1 MTVLLVF
8 AAVLLGA
15 VLLSDLANR
24 SLLSTAV
31 LFLVAGFV
39 LGPEVTGVLPGGG
52 SEDDLVQR
60 LAELALFAVLLTDG
74 MRAGVRQ
81 LASAWRLPGR
91 ALLLGM
97 PLVFIL
103 TTLAAWAIAGLGL
116 AEAALL
122 GAVLAPTDPVFASA
136 IVGREEV
143 PARLRHLLNV
153 ESGINDG
160 LALPVVLV
168 LLSVLGGDSAT
179 AGFLASELAGGL
191 AIGVVVPYVAVR
203 LEGSRWLAAD
213 AAHRALLVVAV
224 GVLVFA
230 LCQTLHANLFL
241 AAFATGITMVSVAP
255 QLTAAF
261 HDLGELAAEL
271 LKLAA
276 LLVFGASI
284 SPEFLGEIPLA
295 GWVFALV
302 TLLLVR
308 PVALQV
314 ALFRSALTRPER
326 VVAGWFGP
334 KGFASV
340 VYGLLVVESDIPV
353 ADELFHLT
361 ALVIVASMIAHSST
375 DVAVAHWFARADREA
390 ERELAP
396 EQRRLREQAD
406 AAAAD
411 AEGDP
416 ERTGDWGASRQVAD
430 E

>member
-1 MTVLLVF
+1 MTTLLVF
-8 AAVLLGA
+8 AAVLLAA

-24 SLLSTAV
+24 SVLSTAV

-39 LGPEVTGVLPGGG
+39 LGPEVGGMLPAAGD
-52 SEDDLVQR
+52 DDLVMR

-81 LASAWRLPGR
+81 LVSAWRLPGR

-97 PLVFIL
+97 PLVFVL

-153 ESGINDG
+153 ESGVNDG

-168 LLSVLGGDSAT
+168 LLSVLGGEETSAS
-179 AGFLASELAGGL
+179 FLATELAGGL
-191 AIGVVVPYVAVR
+191 AIGVAVPWLAIR
-203 LEGSRWLAAD
+203 LERSRWLAAD
-213 AAHRALLVVAV
+213 PGHRALLVVAI
-224 GVLVFA
+224 GLLVFA
-230 LCQTLHANLFL
+230 LCQVFHANLFL
-241 AAFATGITMVSVAP
+241 GAFSAGVTLVSSAP
-255 QLTAAF
+255 RLADAF
-261 HDLGELAAEL
+261 HDFGDVVAEL

-284 SPEFLGEIPLA
+284 SPGFLGEIPWT

-302 TLLLVR
+302 TLVLVR

-314 ALFRSALTRPER
+314 ALFRSVLTRPER
-326 VVAGWFGP
+326 IVAGWFGP

-340 VYGLLVVESDIPV
+340 VYGLLVAEASIDSGDRI
-353 ADELFHLT
+353 FHLV

-375 DVAVAHWFARADREA
+375 DVAVARWFTRADQRAARELTPQQQRERDTA
-390 ERELAP
+390 ERE
-396 EQRRLREQAD
+396 
-406 AAAAD
+406 AAAAE
-411 AEGDP
+411 AHGE
-416 ERTGDWGASRQVAD
+416 TA
-430 E
+430 

>member
-39 LGPEVTGVLPGGG
+39 LGPAVSGVLPAGGG
-52 SEDDLVQR
+52 DNDLVQR

-81 LASAWRLPGR
+81 LTSAWRLPGR

-97 PLVFIL
+97 PLVFVL

-116 AEAALL
+116 GESALL

-168 LLSVLGGDSAT
+168 LLSVLGGEPTS
-179 AGFLASELAGGL
+179 AGFLATELAGGL
-191 AIGVVVPYVAVR
+191 AIGVAVPYVAIR

-213 AAHRALLVVAV
+213 AGHRALLVVAV
-224 GVLVFA
+224 GLLVFA
-230 LCQTLHANLFL
+230 LCQTFHANLFL
-241 AAFATGITMVSVAP
+241 GAFAAGITTVSLAP
-255 QLTAAF
+255 ELSRAF
-261 HDLGELAAEL
+261 NDLGEMAAEL

-284 SPEFLGEIPLA
+284 SPQFLVEIPA
-295 GWVFALV
+295 TGWVFAIV

-308 PVALQV
+308 PLALQA
-314 ALFRSALTRPER
+314 ALSRSALTWPER
-326 VVAGWFGP
+326 AVAGWFGP

-340 VYGLLVVESDIPV
+340 VYGLLVVESGV
-353 ADELFHLT
+353 EASDEIFHLV
-361 ALVIVASMIAHSST
+361 ALVIVFSMIAHSST
-375 DVAVAHWFARADREA
+375 DVAVAHWFARAERDAEA
-390 ERELAP
+390 TLPPGERRARELADV
-396 EQRRLREQAD
+396 EAT
-406 AAAAD
+406 AA
-411 AEGDP
+411 ESGP
-416 ERTGDWGASRQVAD
+416 D
-430 E
+430 EPDQW

>member
-1 MTVLLVF
+1 MSVLLVF

-31 LFLVAGFV
+31 LFLVAGFL
-39 LGPEVTGVLPGGG
+39 LGPEVGGVLPGAGA
-52 SEDDLVQR
+52 DHDLVQR

-74 MRAGVRQ
+74 TRAGVRQ
-81 LASAWRLPGR
+81 LTSAWRLPGR

-97 PLVFIL
+97 PLVFVL
-103 TTLAAWAIAGLGL
+103 TTLAAWSIAGLGL
-116 AEAALL
+116 AEAALI

-153 ESGINDG
+153 ESGVNDG

-168 LLSVLGGDSAT
+168 LLSLLGGEQTSAT
-179 AGFLASELAGGL
+179 YLVTELAGGL
-191 AIGVVVPYVAVR
+191 AIGVVVPWVAVR

-213 AAHRALLVVAV
+213 PGKRSLLVVAV
-224 GVLVFA
+224 GLLVFA

-241 AAFATGITMVSVAP
+241 AAFAAGITLVSVAP
-255 QLTAAF
+255 QLSEAF

-284 SPEFLGEIPLA
+284 SPSFLGEIPWT
-295 GWVFALV
+295 GWVFAV
-302 TLLLVR
+302 VVLLLVR
-308 PVALQV
+308 PLALQV
-314 ALFRSALTRPER
+314 ALVNSELTWPER
-326 VVAGWFGP
+326 IVAGWFGP

-340 VYGLLVVESDIPV
+340 VYGLLVAEGGIE
-353 ADELFHLT
+353 AGDEIFHLV

-375 DVAVAHWFARADREA
+375 DVAVATWFARAEQEA
-390 ERELAP
+390 ELELTP
-396 EQRRLREQAD
+396 EQRRQREDAERE
-406 AAAAD
+406 AAAAEVPTD
-411 AEGDP
+411 
-416 ERTGDWGASRQVAD
+416 RS
-430 E
+430 